1 MSHDRNSWKPQSPS
15 FTAHRTKSE
24 HRAFSTFQ
32 QRHCS
37 INITA
42 SAKHT
47 FAFLYSPEE
56 HAVLSKN
63 HQAPF
68 MYVKFSLWSAILQ
81 LLKNKVFMNVLF
93 WVFLLNFIAHLQ
105 HHTSTT
111 RRAFCKVRQFHV
123 FKHKMWHVCVLLTY
137 KKLSSIDRINH
148 DLTEHVFHFWQVS
161 CPF

>member
-1 MSHDRNSWKPQSPS
+1 MELGWQKNTFATECEEQKYDRKR
-15 FTAHRTKSE
+15 RTKTSFLWPKSLLSVCLTIVT
-24 HRAFSTFQ
+24 HGSLKAPPLQHTGQSLNIGLSTFQ

-81 LLKNKVFMNVLF
+81 LLKNKVFINVLF

-105 HHTSTT
+105 HHTAP
-111 RRAFCKVRQFHV
+111 RAFCKVRQFHV
-123 FKHKMWHVCVLLTY
+123 FKHK
-137 KKLSSIDRINH
+137 I
-148 DLTEHVFHFWQVS
+148 
-161 CPF
+161 